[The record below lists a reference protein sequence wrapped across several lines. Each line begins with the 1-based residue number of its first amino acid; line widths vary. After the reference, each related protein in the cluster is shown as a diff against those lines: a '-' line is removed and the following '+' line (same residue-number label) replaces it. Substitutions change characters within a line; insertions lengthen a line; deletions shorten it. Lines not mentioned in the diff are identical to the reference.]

1 MATFHLVLGWLLAL
15 VWLHRL
21 LDIGLGM
28 RQVADIAR
36 PEWDRRLEPEPRVT
50 IIVPARNEQD
60 HVETAVGSLLELQYE
75 NYEVIAVNDRSTDRT
90 GKILNQLASASAG
103 KLRVLHVSELPSG
116 WLGKNH
122 AMWKAA
128 ATASGEWLL
137 FTDADVVFRPDALR
151 RALAYALEERA
162 DHLVLFPEVK
172 LHTVGERMM
181 TAFFMSLFIF
191 GHRPWKVADPKTR
204 DHMGVGAFNLVR
216 RTTYEAIGTHQ
227 TLRLEVIDDM
237 KLGKLVK
244 LGGFAQRNV
253 IGHGLVSLRWAHGAM
268 GVVRNLTKNMFA
280 LMEFRWPRTLGAA
293 FLLLLLNIAPFA
305 GVPLAPAGSR
315 LGYAVAVTAI
325 ATLYVRMAPPLGVNP
340 LYFLLHPV
348 AGLLFA
354 YTLLRSAGHAWRHGG
369 VIWRDTKYSL
379 EELRR
384 GLV

>member
-1 MATFHLVLGWLLAL
+1 MATFHLVLGWLLGL

-36 PEWDRRLEPEPRVT
+36 PEWDRRPEPAPRVT
-50 IIVPARNEQD
+50 IIVPARNEEE
-60 HVETAVGSLLELQYE
+60 HVETALGSLLELEYE
-75 NYEVIAVNDRSTDRT
+75 NYEVIAVNDRSTDAT
-90 GKILNQLASASAG
+90 GVILDRLATASAG
-103 KLRVLHVSELPSG
+103 RLRTLHITALPPG

-128 ATASGEWLL
+128 AMATGDWLL

-151 RALAYALEERA
+151 RAMAYSLAEKA
-162 DHLVLFPEVK
+162 DHLVVFPEVH

-191 GHRPWKVADPKTR
+191 GHRPWKVADPRTR

-216 RTTYEAIGTHQ
+216 RSTYDAIGTHEA
-227 TLRLEVIDDM
+227 LRLEVIDDM
-237 KLGKLVK
+237 KLGKLIK
-244 LGGFAQRNV
+244 QGGFAQRNV
-253 IGHGLVSLRWAHGAM
+253 IGPGLISLRWAHGAM

-280 LMEFRWPRTLGAA
+280 LMLFRWPRTLGAA
-293 FLLLLLNIAPFA
+293 FLLLLLNIGPFA
-305 GVPLAPAGSR
+305 GVPLATGWSR
-315 LGYAVAVTAI
+315 LGYVVAVAAI
-325 ATLYVRMAPPLGVNP
+325 AALYARMAPPLGVNP

-354 YTLLRSAGHAWRHGG
+354 YTLLRSAFHAWRHGG

-379 EELRR
+379 DELRR